1 MKNINDY
8 FIARPKLTLAL
19 VWIFTAIAVG
29 IGVVLNVWFMQIG
42 YFQFLAAVAIPVI
55 LAIYFRLMYGKVQDQ
70 RRREREAQGKLANQT
85 RYGHNKKKKKR

>member
-1 MKNINDY
+1 MKRINDY

-42 YFQFLAAVAIPVI
+42 YFQFLAAVALPVI
-55 LAIYFRLMYGKVQDQ
+55 LAIYFRLMYGKVQDK
-70 RRREREAQGKLANQT
+70 RRREREEQGKLANQT
-85 RYGHNKKKKKR
+85 RYGHKKKKKR